1 MNKNI
6 KVINDNLW
14 LVDFQYIMMG
24 YIKEIT
30 FINAKADDPMCLT
43 NDGKLVLNSS
53 IKECNRMIP
62 LIEAIMKIPTN
73 ELNMKKGFIEV
84 TKILIPGIG
93 DYTDEKVL
101 QLTDKPIFK
110 NTKLLYDTFCRWEVQ
125 RRLLKLEYDNK
136 EKLITKLRHKFIKRG
151 VK

>member
-30 FINAKADDPMCLT
+30 FINAKEDDPMCLT

-53 IKECNRMIP
+53 IKDCNRMIP

-84 TKILIPGIG
+84 TKMLIPVIG

-101 QLTDKPIFK
+101 QLTDKPTFK
-110 NTKLLYDTFCRWEVQ
+110 STKLLYDTFCRWEVQ

-136 EKLITKLRHKFIKRG
+136 QKLITKLRHKFIKRG